1 MAAIALANPLSTGA
15 LTKNQFAPQSE
26 YPVANSA
33 ALTAPRE
40 QVFIVSTQ
48 AGAYHVV
55 VRNIPPAPAQAI
67 PTWVRPTI
75 AAFFRIQ
82 NLADNWDSYGGKAI
96 NPDLIR
102 ESLDTLGMVMQPDS
116 PTPSVVP
123 MGDGGLQIEWHR
135 KQQDLEIAF
144 TAEEAP
150 QFFYRN
156 RTTGVLDE
164 GSARETEKLIRLLRD
179 LI

>member
-123 MGDGGLQIEWHR
+123 MGEVVFKSSG
-135 KQQDLEIAF
+135 
-144 TAEEAP
+144 
-150 QFFYRN
+150 
-156 RTTGVLDE
+156 TGN
-164 GSARETEKLIRLLRD
+164 SKTWRSRLLPRRRHSFSIATEPRACWTKGQ
-179 LI
+179 LVRQRN